1 LSQPAFLLLGFA
13 ALVVVVAVLVWPRR
27 GVVARV
33 RRVVRQT
40 DRVRTEDAIK
50 YLYHASSDGDVVRP
64 EALAGALGVRHG
76 LARQLLEQLT
86 SMGFA
91 RVDRAGYTLTEA
103 GRRDALRLVRTHRL
117 IERWLADQTGVA
129 PTEWHEW
136 AEDAEHELTVAE
148 TEDLAARLG
157 QPRFD
162 PHGDPIPTAAGEL
175 PADAPVLLGAVPVG
189 EGGVIAHL
197 EDEPAEAYAALG
209 RDGLALGTRVVVRDR
224 DATSVTIEVDGRS
237 VMLSRLLEPAVSVT
251 QTRVARTERAHTL
264 AELQPGESGRVA
276 RIALTCAGAQRRRL
290 LDLGVVPGTE
300 ITAVLRSAGGD
311 PVAYTI
317 RGALIAL
324 RRQQAE
330 WIELTAAGTGRTDE
344 AVA

>member
-1 LSQPAFLLLGFA
+1 MSQPALLLTGFSVLVLIVA
-13 ALVVVVAVLVWPRR
+13 ALAWPRR
-27 GVVARV
+27 GVVAQL
-33 RRVVRQT
+33 RRIMRQT

-50 YLYHASSDGDVVRP
+50 YLYHAGTDGDVVRP
-64 EALAGALGVRHG
+64 EALAGALGVRNG
-76 LARQLLEQLT
+76 VARQLLERLASRGFT
-86 SMGFA
+86 ST
-91 RVDRAGYTLTEA
+91 DRAGYTLTDD

-129 PTEWHEW
+129 PSEWHEW
-136 AEDAEHELTVAE
+136 AEMAEHDLTPAE
-148 TEDLAARLG
+148 MEALAARLG

-175 PADAPVLLGAVPVG
+175 PSDAPLLLGAIPVG

-197 EDEPAEAYAALG
+197 EDEPSDAYEALG
-209 RDGLALGTRVVVRDR
+209 RDGLALGTRLVVRDR
-224 DATSVTIEVDGRS
+224 DATSVTIEVEGRR
-237 VMLSRLLEPAVSVT
+237 VRLSRLLEPAVSVR
-251 QTRVARTERAHTL
+251 QARIVRTERAHTL
-264 AELQPGESGRVA
+264 AELSPGQSGRVA
-276 RIALTCAGAQRRRL
+276 RISLACAGAQRRRL

-311 PVAYTI
+311 PMAYTI

-330 WIELTAAGTGRTDE
+330 WIELAPAGSRD
-344 AVA
+344 ADASVA

>member
-1 LSQPAFLLLGFA
+1 MSQPALLLLGFA
-13 ALVVVVAVLVWPRR
+13 GLVVLVAALIWPRR
-27 GVVARV
+27 GIIARV
-33 RRVVRQT
+33 TRLMRQT

-50 YLYHASSDGDVVRP
+50 YLYHASADGDVVRS
-64 EALAGALGVRHG
+64 EALAGALGVRNG

-86 SMGFA
+86 SLGFA
-91 RVDRAGYTLTEA
+91 RADRAGYSLTDA

-129 PTEWHEW
+129 PAEWHEW
-136 AEDAEHELTVAE
+136 AEDAEHLLTADE
-148 TEDLAARLG
+148 TEQLAARLG

-162 PHGDPIPTAAGEL
+162 PHGDPIPTAEGEL
-175 PADAPVLLGAVPVG
+175 PVDAPVLLGAVPIG
-189 EGGVIAHL
+189 AGGVIAHL
-197 EDEPAEAYAALG
+197 EDEPADAYAALA

-237 VMLSRLLEPAVSVT
+237 VMLSRLLEPAVSIT
-251 QTRVARTERAHTL
+251 QTRIARTERVATL
-264 AELQPGESGRVA
+264 ADLAPGEAGRVV
-276 RIALTCAGAQRRRL
+276 RISLNCAGAQRRRL

-324 RRQQAE
+324 RKHQAE
-330 WIELTAAGTGRTDE
+330 WIELESAA
-344 AVA
+344 